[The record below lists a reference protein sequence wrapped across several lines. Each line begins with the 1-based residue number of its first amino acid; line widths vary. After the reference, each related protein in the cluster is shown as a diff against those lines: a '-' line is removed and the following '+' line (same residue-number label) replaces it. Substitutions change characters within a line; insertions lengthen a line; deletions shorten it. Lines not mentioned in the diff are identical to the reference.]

1 MKIDS
6 IRKIVNIKD
15 LNVDVFAILL
25 IILTFIGF
33 VIPTIYLYIPHG
45 TDSYSHIFYTK
56 IFYETNSIDEFYN
69 KLQNDY
75 FTKTSY
81 PFGFRLFSS
90 LVMKI
95 SSIDAFS
102 LSILQPL
109 ILLILSSLLYYLY
122 SKELI
127 PEKEPKIHAFSV
139 LFMLSMPVITI
150 GILNFETDSFMFP
163 FIILIFTLLLRDDA
177 KSLLMMTILLSLLP
191 IFHAG
196 TYLFIFSF
204 LPAYIIVYSI
214 IYNRV
219 SKALLP
225 FSAMLLS
232 YVSFMRLFPEI
243 KPQFGTKALFILK
256 ISDKIAETTGLGI
269 FRAIGDAIYEGLFS
283 EHSLINVFYAIIA
296 LYFLSILATKVSSFV
311 KDKGM
316 FSFAIAFATVPKSPV
331 FLPFW
336 IGPLQTLLS
345 LLSLKRIDKKV
356 ASILIPLLII
366 VLPSAMIT
374 GERGLRE
381 IQYLFLI
388 VPILST
394 LGFLQVVETIKEKI
408 SNEKIRNT
416 ALFLA
421 FFSIFISFGIVSV
434 FGNAYY
440 HPKISI
446 PPEDKF
452 GLEWLGNVGSEKE
465 GVGEIGYGHR
475 VSVYANKIPPSA
487 VWIPAGKEMRRYLID
502 YSKAVVEGDTDAAK
516 DLSSSFGAKYL
527 VVSSK
532 TLKGLKTSWKEI
544 NLFDSESYD
553 KILSSKEFAI
563 ARFIEEKLVLSDIYP
578 HIQFEDHPTIKDAG
592 NFLLVETKSY
602 KIRIGKTSPKIDYLG
617 TKTENYLEEG
627 SLLDYVILG
636 KIKGVI
642 IQGVEF
648 SRVLL
653 GENIVEYRGEIT
665 KDYIPV
671 ATLIVRYTFYPEA
684 IKKEITVFNDY
695 NNVRVP
701 IKITTR
707 FYAPYTHF
715 TTLSESGERFNRTI
729 YPNEDYVL
737 LRDLEFKE
745 VFIYNDQKKGIYLS
759 FEKTSPLPDRISY
772 SGSTKH
778 KGYSRIDFSVKKD
791 LTRVFPGEKVTVT
804 QWISVGEEDEAKI
817 RIENSSF
824 VNLHPHVKKPAI
836 LIVKFKEDINDSILQ
851 RIENLNY
858 PVVLSIPLYKQIN
871 IQKLKNYSSDN
882 FQLAAYLKIKNDTIR
897 EEYYKNLPNLSKFYP
912 IKAIVDPYA
921 NLRSIKLFEEFGVK
935 YVFNKYVSPP
945 YLTLFDEGERFP
957 TIAVIRGKETN
968 VTLLPISSPTLSAE
982 SSEDGWRVVENIA
995 RGVAGSDEVVILE
1008 VEDSVFYD
1016 NGSFKKLQRTIDF
1029 LNKNG
1034 FEIVKLEKVREELV
1048 AMGKISVNV
1057 SGKYPEDFTVNIHSK
1072 EVLPE
1077 AKILIKL
1084 PAEDFKI
1091 SAENVKIEKQKNVI
1105 KAYLNTNSKTAKIH
1119 IRSS

>member
-75 FTKTSY
+75 FTKTNY

-95 SSIDAFS
+95 SAIDAFS

-109 ILLILSSLLYYLY
+109 IILTFSALLYFIY
-122 SKELI
+122 SREMI
-127 PEKEPKIHAFSV
+127 GERDPKIHSLSV

-163 FIILIFTLLLRDDA
+163 FIILIFILLLRDDA
-177 KSLLMMTILLSLLP
+177 KSLLMLTILLSLLP

-204 LPAYIIVYSI
+204 IPAYIIVCST
-214 IYNRV
+214 IYNRIP
-219 SKALLP
+219 KAIVP
-225 FSAMLLS
+225 FSTMLVS
-232 YVSFMRLFPEI
+232 YVSLMRIFPEI
-243 KPQFGTKALFILK
+243 QPQFGTKALFILRMSNK
-256 ISDKIAETTGLGI
+256 VADATGINLI
-269 FRAIGDAIYEGLFS
+269 RTIGDSIYKGLFS
-283 EHSLINVFYAIIA
+283 EPSIISVFYAIIA
-296 LYFLSILATKVSSFV
+296 LYFLSILAMKVAFFIKSRES
-311 KDKGM
+311 
-316 FSFAIAFATVPKSPV
+316 FSFAIAFTSIPKNPV
-331 FLPFW
+331 YLPFW
-336 IGPLQTLLS
+336 IGPLQTFLS
-345 LLSLKRIDKKV
+345 LLSLKRIDRKV
-356 ASILIPLLII
+356 ASVLIPLLVI

-394 LGFLQVVETIKEKI
+394 LGFLQLMKI
-408 SNEKIRNT
+408 INERLSNEKIRSVSS
-416 ALFLA
+416 FLL
-421 FFSIFISFGIVSV
+421 FFSVFLSFSVISI

-502 YSKAVVEGDTDAAK
+502 YSKAVVYGDDNAAK
-516 DLSSSFGAKYL
+516 DLSSSFGARYL
-527 VVSSK
+527 IVSSK
-532 TLKGLKTSWKEI
+532 SLKGLRTNWEEI
-544 NLFDSESYD
+544 ALFESKNYD
-553 KILSSKEFAI
+553 KILSSKKFAI
-563 ARFIEEKLVLSDIYP
+563 ARFIEEKLVFSDITP
-578 HIQFEDHPTIKDAG
+578 DIQFEEHPKIKDAG
-592 NFLLVETKSY
+592 NFLLVETKAY
-602 KIRIGKTSPKIDYLG
+602 KIRIGKSSPKIDYLG

-627 SLLDYVILG
+627 NILDYVILSR
-636 KIKGVI
+636 IKGEVV
-642 IQGVEF
+642 QGVEF
-648 SRVLL
+648 SNIIL
-653 GENIVEYRGEIT
+653 GKNLVEYRGTIT
-665 KDYIPV
+665 KDYNPV

-684 IKKEITVFNDY
+684 IKKEITVINDY
-695 NNVRVP
+695 LNTEVP
-701 IKITTR
+701 TKITTR
-707 FYAPYTHF
+707 FYVPFTHF
-715 TTLSESGERFNRTI
+715 MVLRESGEEFNRTI

-745 VFIYNDQKKGIYLS
+745 IFVYNDQKKGIYTV
-759 FEKTSPLPDRISY
+759 FEKTSPLPDVISY
-772 SGSTKH
+772 SGSIKH
-778 KGYSRIDFSVKKD
+778 EGYSGVDFSVRKD

-804 QWISVGEEDEAKI
+804 QWISVGEEKKARE

-824 VNLHPHVKKPAI
+824 IKVHTFTKKPAV
-836 LIVKFKEDINDSILQ
+836 LIVKFKDE
-851 RIENLNY
+851 LNNSVLEKIKSLDY
-858 PVVLSIPLYKQIN
+858 PVIISIPLNKQIDLY
-871 IQKLKNYSSDN
+871 KLKNYSADN
-882 FQLAAYLKIKNDTIR
+882 IQLAVYLKIRNDTIR
-897 EEYYKNLPNLSKFYP
+897 EEYYENIRNISKFYP
-912 IKAIVDPYA
+912 VEAVVDPYA
-921 NLRSIKLFEEFGVK
+921 NLRSIEKFENFGVR
-935 YVFNKYVSPP
+935 YVFNRYVPQP
-945 YLTLFDEGERFP
+945 FLTLFDEGERFP
-957 TIAVIRGKETN
+957 TIAVVKGRETN

-982 SSEDGWRVVENIA
+982 SSENDWSAVANIVQ
-995 RGVAGSDEVVILE
+995 GIKDSDEIVVLEIDASTILN
-1008 VEDSVFYD
+1008 DT
-1016 NGSFKKLQRTIDF
+1016 SFGNFQRTINF
-1029 LNKNG
+1029 LKENG
-1034 FEIVKLEKVREELV
+1034 FEIVKLEKIRKELIASKNV
-1048 AMGKISVNV
+1048 NVNV
-1057 SGKYPEDFTVNIHSK
+1057 SGKYPKDITISMTSKATVSVELPQGEYRISSTNAKVEK
-1072 EVLPE
+1072 EGDIL
-1077 AKILIKL
+1077 KIYSNDT
-1084 PAEDFKI
+1084 AEI
-1091 SAENVKIEKQKNVI
+1091 N
-1105 KAYLNTNSKTAKIH
+1105 